1 MCSLQVSFA
10 SMCSPRYRT
19 DGEFGIVI
27 LLKRIGRLRPFLN
40 VNVTCVDLVSFT
52 LIFHCSNVNVK
63 ENLNIN
69 YPIDT
74 AVISHTLSSGF

>member
-27 LLKRIGRLRPFLN
+27 LLKRFGGLRPFFN

-52 LIFHCSNVNVK
+52 LNFHLVAQASRRFRWCWRRV
-63 ENLNIN
+63 
-69 YPIDT
+69 D
-74 AVISHTLSSGF
+74 AVIGSS